1 MISEE
6 RREEIRAGLE
16 KAMGVMVRKKRIKSI
31 SVNPRQRSVPK
42 MIIEVGGKYG
52 GLEPGAPEEE
62 VIAIFE
68 STLFCVCTESRGTGG
83 NPPFYFLREDVFSV
97 EELK

>member
-16 KAMGVMVRKKRIKSI
+16 KSIGVSVRKKTIKSI
-31 SVNPRQRSVPK
+31 GVNPRQRSIPK
-42 MIIEVGGKYG
+42 MIIEVGKKYS
-52 GLEPGAPEEE
+52 GLEPGSPEEE
-62 VIAIFE
+62 IIAIFE

-83 NPPFYFLREDVFSV
+83 NPPYYFLREDVFSV
-97 EELK
+97 EDLK